1 MTETSVGKRPSV
13 GRIVHY
19 GPRHL
24 AAIITA
30 VWSDTSVNVTVFD
43 PSGTVYPK
51 SSLVLDSEDENMRW
65 SWPEYVPPF
74 KFPAEVE
81 QLTK

>member
-1 MTETSVGKRPSV
+1 MPETPVGNRPSV

-19 GPRHL
+19 GPGRY

-51 SSLVLDSEDENMRW
+51 SSLLLGAEDGW
-65 SWPEYVPPF
+65 SWPERVPPF
-74 KFPAEVE
+74 AFPSEVE
-81 QLTK
+81 QLSRG